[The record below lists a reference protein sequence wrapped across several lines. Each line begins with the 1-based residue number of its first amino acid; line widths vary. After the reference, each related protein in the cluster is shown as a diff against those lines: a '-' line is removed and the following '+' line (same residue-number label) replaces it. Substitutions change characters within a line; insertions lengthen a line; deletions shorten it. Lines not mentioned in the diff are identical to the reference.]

1 MNRILATLII
11 FIVAGLLISQSL
23 ARGSNNSR
31 VQGAIVA
38 LEGEGVLRIRGEHDL
53 KATVG
58 NTLRRGEILKTGE
71 SWTVVEY
78 AGVRI
83 ALAYNTELQL
93 TSPGVFRLLGGRIM
107 SSGSATITTPWI
119 EVRSEDTV
127 SVVNYAWKSE
137 VDIIPLESA
146 TTVVDNETLGT
157 LPVSLPSIWIENERD
172 LVTSLEPFNPKTSSE
187 AAFYAWAQ
195 ERLWR

>member
-23 ARGSNNSR
+23 DRGSNNSR

-38 LEGEGVLRIRGEHDL
+38 LEGEGILRIRGEHDL